1 VSRSAWNLPAVVGLL
16 ALCLALPAH
25 PQGNIDAG
33 KTPAQIFS
41 STCSACHRRPQ
52 ELKRTSV
59 GFMRQHYTTGT
70 EEATAMASYL
80 AGVGSDPRAVK
91 DRGKTPQ
98 QPQDRSKAAQG
109 QPQDKAAQ
117 AQAQVKGR
125 KTAETAKALPSAR
138 QSDPLPETAVPE
150 PVAAAPALEPFDE

>member
-1 VSRSAWNLPAVVGLL
+1 MSRSAWNLPAVVGLL

-52 ELKRTSV
+52 ELKRTTV

-80 AGVGSDPRAVK
+80 AGVGSDPRAIR

-98 QPQDRSKAAQG
+98 QPSDRSKAAQG
-109 QPQDKAAQ
+109 HGQPGQ

-125 KTAETAKALPSAR
+125 KTAETAKAPPPSAR
-138 QSDPLPETAVPE
+138 EPDPSPPEPPPE
-150 PVAAAPALEPFDE
+150 PVAAAPVLEPFDE